1 MSTEID
7 PELVKL
13 IAEHYDIE
21 ITALNG
27 FDELTTIYT
36 EMRGADAIWQQPQAL
51 ENDKFAVTISTTT
64 KKSSTYN

>member
-51 ENDKFAVTISTTT
+51 ETT
-64 KKSSTYN
+64 SSQ